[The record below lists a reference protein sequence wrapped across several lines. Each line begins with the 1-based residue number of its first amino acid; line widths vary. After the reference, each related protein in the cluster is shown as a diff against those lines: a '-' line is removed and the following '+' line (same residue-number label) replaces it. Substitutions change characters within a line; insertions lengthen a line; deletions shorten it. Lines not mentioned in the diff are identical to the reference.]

1 MPLHVSSLGAALAP
15 VAVATRAGRRLMCFR
30 YAGGFNHRQAELQR
44 RVLGQAQH
52 VIPARSDRHPIR
64 GLRRGDAEYRGR
76 TAAVRQ
82 GAAGLIAAG
91 LISIGYI
98 AFALFLGL
106 LLYVVVLWFV
116 HNWFGGTVILACG
129 MLLYVVLR
137 YTTAG
142 VETAVAYF
150 VTWFLLISG
159 TKVALV
165 NARRPRRSRMRRSS
179 QRGLTSFGRRGS
191 SYG

>member
-1 MPLHVSSLGAALAP
+1 MPRLRLLP
-15 VAVATRAGRRLMCFR
+15 RAGRRLMCFR

-82 GAAGLIAAG
+82 GAAGLVCGGLDLYWLHRIRAVSGPAAICG
-91 LISIGYI
+91 R
-98 AFALFLGL
+98 A
-106 LLYVVVLWFV
+106 VVRPQLV
-116 HNWFGGTVILACG
+116 GGTVILACG

-159 TKVALV
+159 TKVAL
-165 NARRPRRSRMRRSS
+165 S
-179 QRGLTSFGRRGS
+179 
-191 SYG
+191 